1 MRRDG
6 IIFLSKLLIRSGP
19 YARGSNHQKAAKDIM
34 TDEEKIKKDAAEG
47 GIEFNP
53 PVPEIYGDAAAPIP
67 EGGDRLA
74 VPADTIAEDVGLQLN
89 PALRKPAGTSPDFKQ
104 ILQEVKLPERRASPK
119 SAPPFASPSSSP
131 QVGANAPEISPLQK
145 ETPVAVQ
152 AADGEPDH
160 SPVVSL
166 HTMKDDIQDAVRDQQ
181 ISMVRAASLEADKRV
196 HAAPPPKPI
205 TVSAEK
211 GKAKKRHLFLPV
223 SMVVLFLALGGGA
236 LYAAYFFAVQ
246 KVTPIPTTTGIIFAE
261 QQSAL
266 PIGAE
271 TEGALKQTLASML
284 ASQGSGGGS
293 ILHVTATVSGAS
305 GEPPRKAT
313 LEEFFHAL
321 GARPP
326 DELLRALD
334 SDFFFGIHAA
344 DTPSTIFIVP
354 VTAFDHAFAGM
365 LSWEAGIDADPQ
377 PLFRQLPVYLP
388 MIASSTIPARR
399 TFQDYLIRNYDV
411 RILRDDAGEIVLYY
425 SFPTQRLL
433 IIASSPY
440 TFPEVLSRLQAQR
453 KL

>member
-1 MRRDG
+1 
-6 IIFLSKLLIRSGP
+6 
-19 YARGSNHQKAAKDIM
+19 M
-34 TDEEKIKKDAAEG
+34 TDETTKRGAADG
-47 GIEFNP
+47 DIEFNP
-53 PVPEIYGDAAAPIP
+53 PVPEIYGDGKMPTPPI
-67 EGGDRLA
+67 EGALDSATL
-74 VPADTIAEDVGLQLN
+74 PDTIAEDVGLKLD
-89 PALRKPAGTSPDFKQ
+89 PATRLPPDDIPNFKR
-104 ILQEVKLPERRASPK
+104 ILKDIRLPERRAPNATPPPPPAPSR
-119 SAPPFASPSSSP
+119 SAPP
-131 QVGANAPEISPLQK
+131 VGQSAPDLSPLPEK
-145 ETPVAVQ
+145 PAFEVTPQ
-152 AADGEPDH
+152 LKNQTER

-293 ILHVTATVSGAS
+293 ILQVTPTVSGAS

-365 LSWEAGIDADPQ
+365 LSWEAGIDADLQ